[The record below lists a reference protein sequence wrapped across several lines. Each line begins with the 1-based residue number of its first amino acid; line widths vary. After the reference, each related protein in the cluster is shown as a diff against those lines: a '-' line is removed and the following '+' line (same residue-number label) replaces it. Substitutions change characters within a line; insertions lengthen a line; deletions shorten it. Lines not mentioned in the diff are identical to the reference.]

1 MRLKFPLGNNTR
13 NPNLVPKFNTVM
25 SNLIQIKAFGMVA
38 EKIGKGIIE
47 IENPG
52 STEDLKKKLFAQ
64 FPALKSMK
72 FSLAVNKKIVSEDS
86 VLASGAE
93 VALLPPFSGG

>member
-1 MRLKFPLGNNTR
+1 
-13 NPNLVPKFNTVM
+13 M
-25 SNLIQIKAFGMVA
+25 SNIIYIKAFGMVA
-38 EKIGKGIIE
+38 EKMGKATME

-52 STEDLKKKLFAQ
+52 NTEALKNQLLEQ

-72 FSLAVNKKIVSEDS
+72 FSLAVNKRMVSEDS
-86 VLASGAE
+86 ELGPGAE